1 MKIIMLGAPGAGK
14 GTQAKMIAEKY
25 GIPHVSTGDI
35 FRANIKN
42 GTELGMEAKK
52 YMDQGQLVPDELT
65 VKILLDRVAQDDCKN
80 GYVLD
85 GFPRTIP
92 QAEVLDKALTELGD
106 AIDFAIDVN
115 VPDENIVKRMSGRRA
130 CLSCGATYHIEH
142 IPPKKEG
149 ICDKCGQELV
159 LRDDDKPETVLNRLK
174 VYHDQTQPLI
184 DFYTKK
190 KCIKDRRRHQGYERG
205 ICGYRSNPWLR
216 KVRISD
222 QQQKS
227 PERKGE
233 ENGSN
238 YQITA

>member
-25 GIPHVSTGDI
+25 GVPHISTGDI

-42 GTELGMEAKK
+42 GTPLGMEAKR
-52 YMDQGQLVPDELT
+52 YMDQGMLVPDELT
-65 VKILLDRVAQDDCKN
+65 VKILLDRVAQDDCAG

-92 QAEVLDKALTELGD
+92 QAQVLDEALNKLAD
-106 AIDFAIDVN
+106 KIDFAIDVD

-130 CLSCGATYHIEH
+130 CLSCGATYHVEH

-149 ICDKCGQELV
+149 ICNHCGKELV

-174 VYHDQTQPLI
+174 VYHEQTQPLI
-184 DFYTKK
+184 DFYSQKGILRTVDGTKDMHDVFDA
-190 KCIKDRRRHQGYERG
+190 IVEILG
-205 ICGYRSNPWLR
+205 
-216 KVRISD
+216 
-222 QQQKS
+222 
-227 PERKGE
+227 
-233 ENGSN
+233 
-238 YQITA
+238 